1 MQKAYITVGLNKSSI
16 PQALRLC
23 NYLVIL
29 ISFPV
34 LYSVLMTIM
43 LTLFAGAVV
52 LELVTYAVRSL
63 PRIRKAAAA
72 LSVVGIGLAAGGL
85 FVTRSNV
92 FTGLIALLSL
102 YRMFNM
108 VRIVQERMHERYL
121 RHAIV
126 RTGFSLVVMQAIFFA
141 CWAAWQTWHTTGVT
155 TWLIV
160 TAAEAAIATVF
171 LMSVIRTLRRTAWPA
186 TGTAYSDK
194 ELPTVT
200 VAIPARNETEDLQ
213 HCLESVLANDY
224 PKLEVLVLDDCSQTK
239 RTPQIIKAFAHDGVR
254 FIQGEIPSDTWLPK
268 NQAYDRLVSQAS
280 GEYILFCGVD
290 MLFRPDSIRQAI
302 TVMLDRQKQMLCIF
316 PARPKEMYGRLS
328 LIQAM
333 RYWWEL
339 VPPRR
344 SFNRPPVLSSCWIIN
359 RNALRKAGG
368 FKAVARAIVPEA
380 HFARVLTASDGYS
393 FVRSGK
399 SGGFTSTKP
408 IQEQRNT
415 AIRMRYP
422 QLHKRPEQVALF
434 TLLEGLFLILPAVLT
449 IGGFWMPI
457 GPAAH
462 ILAAVT
468 LVLLVACYLCL
479 VLSTHVNTWWFGLIG
494 QPFAAMSDVIL
505 LHYSMWK
512 YEFSTVEWKGR
523 NVCIPVM
530 HVVSHLPE

>member
-1 MQKAYITVGLNKSSI
+1 M
-16 PQALRLC
+16 
-23 NYLVIL
+23 L
-29 ISFPV
+29 I
-34 LYSVLMTIM
+34 
-43 LTLFAGAVV
+43 LFAGAVV
-52 LELVTYAVRSL
+52 LELLTYAVRGL
-63 PRIRKAAAA
+63 PHVRKVAAAIA
-72 LSVVGIGLAAGGL
+72 IVGGGLAAGGL
-85 FVTRSNV
+85 FVTRANV
-92 FTGLIALLSL
+92 FTCLIALFSV

-108 VRIVQERMHERYL
+108 VRVVQARMHERYL

-126 RTGFSLVVMQAIFFA
+126 RTGFVLLTVQVVLFG
-141 CWAAWQTWHTTGVT
+141 CWAAWQTWHTTGTT

-160 TAAEAAIATVF
+160 TAAQAIIAAGLLI
-171 LMSVIRTLRRTAWPA
+171 SVVRTLKRTAWPA
-186 TGTAYSDK
+186 TGTAYSDN

-280 GEYILFCGVD
+280 GAYILFCGVD
-290 MLFRPDSIRQAI
+290 IRFTPDSIRQAI

-316 PARPKEMYGRLS
+316 PGRPKEVYGKS
-328 LIQAM
+328 ALIQAM

-344 SFNRPPVLSSCWIIN
+344 SFNRPPVLSSCWVIN
-359 RNALRKAGG
+359 RDALRKAGG

-380 HFARVLTASDGYS
+380 HFARMLTVNDGYS
-393 FVRSGK
+393 FMRSGK
-399 SGGFTSTKP
+399 SGGFTSNKP
-408 IQEQRNT
+408 IQEQRDT

-434 TLLEGLFLILPAVLT
+434 TLLAGLFLLLPAVLA
-449 IGGFWMPI
+449 IGGFWLPV
-457 GPAAH
+457 GTGAH
-462 ILAAVT
+462 ILAAIAFA
-468 LVLLVACYLCL
+468 LLITCYECL
-479 VLSTHVNTWWFGLIG
+479 VLSTHVNTWWFGLVG
-494 QPFAAMSDVIL
+494 QPFAAISDIIL

-530 HVVSHLPE
+530 HVVSHLSE